1 MNEREKE
8 VFNMIINH
16 YLNSGES
23 VGSRTLEKKYNI
35 GVSSATIRNV
45 MSDLEEMGLI
55 TKTHTSSGRIPTLDG
70 YRMYIDEL
78 LQVSEVDEETKEQI
92 YLHYQKRINKTDIIF
107 KETVKLLS
115 ELSRSVAIAIEPSSD
130 EESIKKI
137 QFIRITEKEVF
148 VVVVMKNNIIKTS
161 TLLMNTYVTEENVN
175 NLNSYIFDLMNT
187 THKRFTLKDMER
199 FLKNISVN
207 DFRFEEKRIFEN
219 SKVFVDGAENLLSR
233 EDIPIEKVIGNIK
246 MINNESEMNALF
258 KHLISKV
265 EYDLDSNIIF
275 GSDIDIAGFEE
286 SVFIF
291 KCYEFGED
299 KGVLGLIAQ
308 TRMDYSKTLAL
319 LDLVIDMLKK
329 MLNQNY
335 QNKFIGYKD

>member
-1 MNEREKE
+1 MNDRERE
-8 VFNMIINH
+8 VFSMIINH

-45 MSDLEEMGLI
+45 MSDLEAMGLI

-78 LQVSEVDEETKEQI
+78 LEVSEVDDEIKEQI
-92 YLHYQKRINKTDIIF
+92 YFCYQKRINKTDIIF
-107 KETVKLLS
+107 KETVKILS
-115 ELSRSVAIAIEPSSD
+115 ELSGAVAVAIEPSSD

-137 QFIRITEKEVF
+137 QFIRITEKEIF

-175 NLNSYIFDLMNT
+175 NLNLYISDLMNT

-199 FLKNISVN
+199 FLKNISSN
-207 DFRFEEKRIFEN
+207 DFIFDEKRIFESN
-219 SKVFVDGAENLLSR
+219 KVFISGLENLLSR
-233 EDIPIEKVIGNIK
+233 EDMPVEKVVENIK
-246 MINNESEMNALF
+246 IINNENEMNTLF
-258 KHLISKV
+258 KNLTSRV
-265 EYDLDSNIIF
+265 ENDLESNIIF
-275 GSDIDIAGFEE
+275 GNDIDIKGFEE

-299 KGVLGLIAQ
+299 KGVLALIAK
-308 TRMDYSKTLAL
+308 TRIDYSKTVAL

-335 QNKFIGYKD
+335 ENKFIGYKD